1 MPIPFT
7 CPHCG
12 ASSTVDDRFAG
23 QSGPCG
29 ACGKP
34 ITVPY
39 PVGAYGPPTKSSGGG
54 GPGAG
59 LIIGILAAVVV
70 GGGCV
75 IAILAALL
83 LPAVQA
89 ARTAARRSQS
99 QNNLKQIE
107 LALLNYQDTNGK
119 LPPP

>member
-39 PVGAYGPPTKSSGGG
+39 PVGAYGPPTKSSGGAT
-54 GPGAG
+54 GAG

-83 LPAVQA
+83 LPAVGA
-89 ARTAARRSQS
+89 ARNAARRSQS
-99 QNNLKQIE
+99 Q
-107 LALLNYQDTNGK
+107 
-119 LPPP
+119 

>member
-12 ASSTVDDRFAG
+12 KASTVDDRFAG

-39 PVGAYGPPTKSSGGG
+39 PASGFGPPAAAAAAGGG
-54 GPGAG
+54 AG
-59 LIIGILAAVVV
+59 MGIIIGVLAAVVL

-83 LPAVQA
+83 LPAVQS

-99 QNNLKQIE
+99 S
-107 LALLNYQDTNGK
+107 
-119 LPPP
+119 